1 MNNFDAA
8 EIVGFAVRIEENGEK
23 FYRFA
28 ATLSDDEDTRYLFNF
43 LADEELK
50 HKQFFGSILSKLD
63 LSSLPFETYPGEYI
77 EYMRSYLDRQIIFSK
92 AKEKEAAE
100 ITDMLSAVNFAMDRE
115 TDSILFYSEIKKLVP
130 DKQHEKIEEII
141 NEERRHFVKLANFRK
156 EISL

>member
-8 EIVGFAVRIEENGEK
+8 EIVRFAVRIEENGEK

-28 ATLSDDEDTRYLFNF
+28 ATLSDEEDTRYLFNY

-63 LSSLPFETYPGEYI
+63 LSSLPFETYQGEYI
-77 EYMRSYLDRQIIFSK
+77 EYMRNYLDRQIIFSK
-92 AKEKEAAE
+92 AKEQEAKE

-156 EISL
+156 EIEL